1 MITPDAQQM
10 ATDLKYAPL
19 PKEVVSLIAA
29 RLPSLRA
36 NGKALA
42 SE

>member
-10 ATDLKYAPL
+10 AEELKYAPL
-19 PKEVVSLIAA
+19 PKEVVQLIEA
-29 RLPSLRA
+29 RLPTLKA
-36 NGKALA
+36 GGKTIA